1 MFIRPPKK
9 VIKKNNNL
17 KNNKILKNR
26 ELIILKVEGMLLKRW
41 FVVLF

>member
-17 KNNKILKNR
+17 KNKKILKNR